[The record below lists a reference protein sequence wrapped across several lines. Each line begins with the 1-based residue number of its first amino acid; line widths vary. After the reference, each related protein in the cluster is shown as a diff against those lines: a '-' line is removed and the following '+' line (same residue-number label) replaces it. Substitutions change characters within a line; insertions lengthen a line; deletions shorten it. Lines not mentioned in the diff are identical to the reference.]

1 MTPGAQYRKLAAQL
15 RAKAR
20 TEGSSSLKAEWEH
33 LARCYVRLVDQA
45 ERNSR
50 TDVTYEPILRF
61 GNIDGGRAERRKSE

>member
-20 TEGSSSLKAEWEH
+20 AEGSSKLKAEWEH
-33 LARCYVRLVDQA
+33 LASCYVRLAEQA

-61 GNIDGGRAERRKSE
+61 RYLDGEPA